1 MFDEEESKSPL
12 NPQQW
17 YEATNAKNALHQK
30 TMEDNYNKPKADP
43 RHWYTDGEISDMD
56 QQALVVNFIKKI
68 ESLITRIGYH
78 PSTPT
83 TCNHV
88 TQLRKLMTCVQEG
101 QQPRKRTLK
110 ILNKWW
116 RLYEPKL

>member
-30 TMEDNYNKPKADP
+30 TTEDNHEGGEDQIH
-43 RHWYTDGEISDMD
+43 RHMLLLKIDSLRKIMRDHSYTDDASSKLAFLD
-56 QQALVVNFIKKI
+56 QFI
-68 ESLITRIGYH
+68 SLIENG
-78 PSTPT
+78 
-83 TCNHV
+83 
-88 TQLRKLMTCVQEG
+88 E
-101 QQPRKRTLK
+101 QPRKRTLK

-116 RLYEPKL
+116 RHFNNI

>member
-17 YEATNAKNALHQK
+17 YEATNAKNALHQNR
-30 TMEDNYNKPKADP
+30 MEESREDQIH
-43 RHWYTDGEISDMD
+43 RHTLLLKIDSLRKIMRDHSYTDDASSKLPFLD
-56 QQALVVNFIKKI
+56 QFI
-68 ESLITRIGYH
+68 SLID
-78 PSTPT
+78 S
-83 TCNHV
+83 
-88 TQLRKLMTCVQEG
+88 G

-116 RLYEPKL
+116 RHFNNI

>member
-1 MFDEEESKSPL
+1 MFDKEEAIKAVEAIAN
-12 NPQQW
+12 NP
-17 YEATNAKNALHQK
+17 
-30 TMEDNYNKPKADP
+30 MADAQ
-43 RHWYTDGEISDMD
+43 HWYTDDDLKNIHREQTEIQFMH
-56 QQALVVNFIKKI
+56 KI

-83 TCNHV
+83 TCLHV

-101 QQPRKRTLK
+101 QEPRKRTLK

>member
-30 TMEDNYNKPKADP
+30 TMEDNYYKPKADP
-43 RHWYTDGEISDMD
+43 RHWYTDSEVSDMD
-56 QQALVVNFIKKI
+56 THVLLVNFMKKI
-68 ESLITRIGYH
+68 DSLITRIGYH

-83 TCNHV
+83 TCLHV
-88 TQLRKLMTCVQEG
+88 TQLRKLMICVQEG
-101 QQPRKRTLK
+101 QQPRKATLK

>member
-1 MFDEEESKSPL
+1 MFERD
-12 NPQQW
+12 
-17 YEATNAKNALHQK
+17 
-30 TMEDNYNKPKADP
+30 DNGLPKADP
-43 RHWYTDGEISDMD
+43 RHWYTDSEISDMG
-56 QQALVVNFIKKI
+56 QQALVVNFMKKI

-83 TCNHV
+83 TCLHV

-101 QQPRKRTLK
+101 QEPRKRTLK